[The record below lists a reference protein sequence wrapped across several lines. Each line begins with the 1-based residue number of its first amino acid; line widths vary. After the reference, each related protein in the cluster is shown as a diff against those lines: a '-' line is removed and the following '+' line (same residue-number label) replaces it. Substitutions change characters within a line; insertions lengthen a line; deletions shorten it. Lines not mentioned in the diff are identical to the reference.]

1 MIVAE
6 ATQEFITA
14 MDVLRLDQR
23 AVDEVQPVLST
34 LVNALNKC
42 ETIALGFD
50 KSKLQVCCSLQR
62 YNIPYVL
69 IERIKQW
76 LVTLNGMRASNDLSD
91 DQVRQLLL
99 DLG

>member
-1 MIVAE
+1 MVDTVQDIAARFDLLIDNAKAAVIVAE

-50 KSKLQVCCSLQR
+50 KSKLQV
-62 YNIPYVL
+62 
-69 IERIKQW
+69 
-76 LVTLNGMRASNDLSD
+76 
-91 DQVRQLLL
+91 
-99 DLG
+99 